1 MIHEGRENNKESKGG
16 FCRARRSGPRSQLM
30 EYQNK
35 AFSYCF
41 LEGKKNPAGV
51 FSSGGGIITEVAVTV
66 VPCSES
72 RTQFQ
77 TFVFTNDT
85 PIGALPPP
93 AAGAYLRCQILKRG

>member
-16 FCRARRSGPRSQLM
+16 FCRARRSGPRSPLM

-51 FSSGGGIITEVAVTV
+51 FSGGGGIITEVTITRGYG
-66 VPCSES
+66 CSLFRIMDS
-72 RTQFQ
+72 IP
-77 TFVFTNDT
+77 D
-85 PIGALPPP
+85 LC
-93 AAGAYLRCQILKRG
+93 LC